1 MRIDFIALTIL
12 LTSSV
17 RSHFVILFT
26 FFSSSA
32 VEICSVEYD
41 ELLGINTIIEGYE
54 DGLLLST
61 KIIVQSDSLPLIVIC

>member
-1 MRIDFIALTIL
+1 MSIDFIALTIL

-17 RSHFVILFT
+17 RLHVVILFT